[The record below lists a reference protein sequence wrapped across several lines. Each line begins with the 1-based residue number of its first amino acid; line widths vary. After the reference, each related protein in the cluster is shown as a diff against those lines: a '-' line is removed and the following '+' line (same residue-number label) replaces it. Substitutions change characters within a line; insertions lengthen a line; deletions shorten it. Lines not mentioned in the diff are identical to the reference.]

1 MVLLAALAVQPIAW
15 LFVDQPNRGTGYAV
29 VRVAVTWL
37 GTASL
42 IVSVS
47 PRCSAASGRRE

>member
-29 VRVAVTWL
+29 VRVAVTWV
-37 GTASL
+37 GTASV